1 MQWTGHLHTSQEDG
15 EGGGREEGGG
25 GRGEGGGHTQVN
37 MLERA
42 LRSYAPKLVKN
53 TAMNGSSLSVCAI
66 VQKLPLVPHN
76 GDTTEVQLCTIH
88 VLTPRQ

>member
-1 MQWTGHLHTSQEDG
+1 MCSGQDTCTLLKRME
-15 EGGGREEGGG
+15 RVGGG

-66 VQKLPLVPHN
+66 VQKRCPLFPIM
-76 GDTTEVQLCTIH
+76 EIQ
-88 VLTPRQ
+88 QK